1 MACIKEGHTDP
12 SLSREPRP
20 RASSPQDSTF
30 QGPEAPTVPS
40 SGGRVPF
47 NPPQRRYETR
57 RPPTS
62 PPPES
67 SVRCTPTK
75 RVWTSGP
82 GESSRHAQPD
92 PRAPTDPQRLSG
104 ISPKAIIKR
113 PMVIAP
119 PIEGNSNYRAR
130 PFHSELYFDL
140 EVMQQQPE
148 LRDSFGLLQMYHLE
162 HIMTPR
168 EFFYPIVAMNFYQ
181 SMTIQGTGSSTTI
194 HFNIDGCQGILEARH
209 IVEVLH
215 IPYKPVDPA
224 DFRE

>member
-1 MACIKEGHTDP
+1 
-12 SLSREPRP
+12 
-20 RASSPQDSTF
+20 
-30 QGPEAPTVPS
+30 
-40 SGGRVPF
+40 
-47 NPPQRRYETR
+47 
-57 RPPTS
+57 
-62 PPPES
+62 
-67 SVRCTPTK
+67 
-75 RVWTSGP
+75 
-82 GESSRHAQPD
+82 
-92 PRAPTDPQRLSG
+92 
-104 ISPKAIIKR
+104 
-113 PMVIAP
+113 MVIAP

-181 SMTIQGTGSSTTI
+181 SMTIQGAGSSTTI

-224 DFRE
+224 HFWEWSPVSQRDMVCILSRGTSGDSVILRKEFPSRILLVDVLLGPIFFLFSI